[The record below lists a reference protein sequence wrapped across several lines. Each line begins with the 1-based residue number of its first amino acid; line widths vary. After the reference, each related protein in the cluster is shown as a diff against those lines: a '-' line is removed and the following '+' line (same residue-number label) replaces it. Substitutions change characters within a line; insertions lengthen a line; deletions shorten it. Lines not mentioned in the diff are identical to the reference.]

1 MRDFLF
7 KYQWVL
13 ILFVAAI
20 GGFLCMDSGHE
31 WGDDFALYLH
41 QAQCWVDGGMDVLA
55 AENKDCM
62 DTSDG
67 LLGPYLYPQGF
78 PLFLSFFIRLFGL
91 LGLKGLPLLLAL
103 KMANFVV
110 FLLILTVFLKLLNI
124 KFEGNTNKIL
134 LAFVLIAWHPKIWEA
149 ADRLSSD
156 LWFTGLVILF
166 FYGLNVEFK
175 AGWTKILT
183 LSLLVLV
190 ATATR
195 SNGIFLVAA
204 WVIQE
209 FLVWRKFGKSEGLVP
224 AFLLGGLAGFLALFA
239 DAGNGSNH
247 WVLLREIRFETIV
260 DHLGV
265 YFQMAGTY
273 PFWHFATAMKL
284 FPWAVGF
291 VWLGA
296 LFFWILVVWG
306 AMKSGSKWLG
316 AVVFLVLNLSLYVVW
331 PSVQG
336 MRFLFPLLPLLVIFL
351 VQGMDGF
358 WKKFLPVLTTVW
370 NGMPACV
377 ASVKNWVWGIVILVL
392 VQGVMTS
399 VFYTNLDTNQAYSK
413 PVRELYDFVLQ
424 SVKPEERVSF
434 HKPRLMH
441 YVTGAKV
448 YRIAQDPKDDA
459 DAVARLQV
467 KGVDYWILEKH
478 MWTSGRGVP
487 VYSLNKVFE
496 NQQFVVYRIGR

>member
-1 MRDFLF
+1 MRDFIF

-20 GGFLCMDSGHE
+20 GGFLCMDLGHE

-41 QAQCWVDGGMDVLA
+41 QARCWVDGGMDVLA

-103 KMANFVV
+103 KMANFIV
-110 FLLILTVFLKLLNI
+110 FLLLLTVFLRLLNI
-124 KFEGNTNKIL
+124 KFEGNRNKIL

-166 FYGLNVEFK
+166 FYALNVEFK

-183 LSLLVLV
+183 LCLLVLV

-195 SNGIFLVAA
+195 SNGVFLVAA
-204 WVIQE
+204 WLIQE
-209 FLVWRKFGKSEGLVP
+209 FLVWQQSGKSEGLVP
-224 AFLLGGLAGFLALFA
+224 AFLLGGLSGFLALSA

-247 WVLLREIRFETIV
+247 WVLLREIRIETIV
-260 DHLGV
+260 DHIGV

-273 PFWHFATAMKL
+273 PFWHLATAMKL

-296 LFFWILVVWG
+296 LIFWILVILG
-306 AMKSGSKWLG
+306 AIRSGSKWIG
-316 AVVFLVLNLSLYVVW
+316 AVVFLLLNLALYVVW

-336 MRFLFPLLPLLVIFL
+336 MRFLFPLLPLLIIFF
-351 VQGMDGF
+351 VQGLDGL
-358 WKKFLPVLTTVW
+358 WRKLLPMITAVW
-370 NGMPACV
+370 TKMPARI
-377 ASVKNWVWGIVILVL
+377 AMVKNWVWGIALVILL
-392 VQGVMTS
+392 QGMMTS
-399 VFYTNLDTNQAYSK
+399 VFYVKLDTNQAYSK
-413 PVRELYDFVLQ
+413 SAIELYDFVLK
-424 SVKPEERVSF
+424 SVNPEEKVSF
-434 HKPRLMH
+434 FKPRLMH

-448 YRIAQDPKDDA
+448 YRIAEDGKGDVVERLKEKGIEYWVVRKR
-459 DAVARLQV
+459 DAVRFVPENL
-467 KGVDYWILEKH
+467 LE
-478 MWTSGRGVP
+478 
-487 VYSLNKVFE
+487 VFE
-496 NQQFVVYRIGR
+496 NEQFVVYRIARN